1 MAGKNDDL
9 GAGRYDGPGRYGDP
23 GTHVDTGALH
33 ETYDELPPDLPI
45 APLPGPLAKATLGI
59 AAGTNTKFAVS
70 TIDDDEFA
78 LPHLPRRHEPAPAR
92 QRPTLLPEGFE
103 QPPKLPG
110 APRTADPG
118 LVRPVRPA
126 ADSAKPNVGSQEI
139 RESSDVI
146 QVYDTGGA
154 GEMKRATMHSMAPPR
169 TVPPGG
175 GLQAVPPPA
184 QRAPLRKVPPAQP
197 AARPQPA
204 PSPASYQAPAYPSAP
219 PAAAHA
225 PLPHNLP
232 LPLHTDQMVDLIASH
247 RGRLATL
254 DSYARA
260 LEIAAGVLGTTSA
273 GLLIASLVGLLVGSG
288 HTLLGAATALVA
300 ETVGLALT
308 IGLLA
313 QATALRHQ
321 ASSASQ
327 LAALLEA
334 LSQQRR

>member
-1 MAGKNDDL
+1 MAGNKDDR
-9 GAGRYDGPGRYGDP
+9 GAGSYDDP
-23 GTHVDTGALH
+23 GTHVDTGALY
-33 ETYDELPPDLPI
+33 ENYDELPPDLPV
-45 APLPGPLAKATLGI
+45 APLPGPSAKATLGI
-59 AAGTNTKFAVS
+59 AASTNTKFAVS

-78 LPHLPRRHEPAPAR
+78 LPYAPRRHEPAPAR

-126 ADSAKPNVGSQEI
+126 ADSAKPNVGNQEI

-204 PSPASYQAPAYPSAP
+204 PSPASYQPAP
-219 PAAAHA
+219 PAYQPAPPAPAHA
-225 PLPHNLP
+225 PQLNLP

-273 GLLIASLVGLLVGSG
+273 GFLIASLVGLLVGSG